1 MTVAVDSVIYGKVPV
16 GPRQITQSEIGA
28 YAKFAKDRGIINDGG
43 VDDQHNADIILNYFL
58 NTWGREITEQ
68 NLNLAW
74 EQLRGHLKLY
84 SPAAIEYYKLADQEP
99 DRANL
104 LANWLATQGKAG
116 QLVNTAGDETYANL
130 RLLLIELRG
139 REITR
144 KTISDAE
151 GRIAYKPGRQ
161 LHYVPVP
168 KQQDPRQHESDG
180 EPFLGRDVNLT
191 PAQHRE
197 RARAAY
203 AEPDKESSS
212 TIRGREQA
220 AAQQEAETMR
230 GNTHSQTEQ
239 LKKLFVYD
247 QVHRE
252 IDWVATRNARRAM
265 KQSVERRSAVTSR

>member
-130 RLLLIELRG
+130 RLLL
-139 REITR
+139 T
-144 KTISDAE
+144 
-151 GRIAYKPGRQ
+151 GRQ